1 MVYIYDGMNFTINV
15 TQIVVQ
21 MHTLQYGSPQY
32 INDSEKLMA
41 WYNYWL
47 PAIADVEKIQPVALN
62 PYEANWN
69 AILNT
74 NNQTFISTTL
84 FPFVAYDFEYM
95 GPVIGFLEGY
105 VSPLE

>member
-1 MVYIYDGMNFTINV
+1 
-15 TQIVVQ
+15 
-21 MHTLQYGSPQY
+21 
-32 INDSEKLMA
+32 MA

-69 AILNT
+69 SILNT

-84 FPFVAYDFEYM
+84 FPFVANDFEYM
-95 GPVIGFLEGY
+95 GLVIGF
-105 VSPLE
+105 